1 MEDFLNRFPVVDDED
16 IDLITVYLSL
26 QGYLDNLRKQV
37 FADLIIRNGGEFVGL
52 EVSNKRG
59 NLCCLFPDPQY
70 PGHYR
75 LSFHDQAGPVSHLV
89 YSTAEQALK
98 EAISLGYREHTPGQ
112 LDRLSEDPHWQY
124 GLARVWPCCTIPK
137 QDSSLSGAD
146 FAQLTCCRTGIPNPV
161 ILLIAFTH
169 ASASPTCAL

>member
-1 MEDFLNRFPVVDDED
+1 MPSKNEIRIDKHIIGDLANEPSASMEDFLNRFPVVDDED

-26 QGYLDNLRKQV
+26 QGYLDNLRTQV
-37 FADLIIRNGGEFVGL
+37 FADHIIRNGGEFVGL

-75 LSFHDQAGPVSHLV
+75 LSFHDQAGPVSHSV

-112 LDRLSEDPHWQY
+112 LDRLSEDPHWQF
-124 GLARVWPCCTIPK
+124 GLARVSETY
-137 QDSSLSGAD
+137 
-146 FAQLTCCRTGIPNPV
+146 
-161 ILLIAFTH
+161 
-169 ASASPTCAL
+169 SALRR

>member
-1 MEDFLNRFPVVDDED
+1 MPPLKAQLLLEESLSAYFPEMVFTDSG
-16 IDLITVYLSL
+16 ITVQLH
-26 QGYLDNLRKQV
+26 
-37 FADLIIRNGGEFVGL
+37 RNTQ
-52 EVSNKRG
+52 VSNKRG

-112 LDRLSEDPHWQY
+112 LDRLSEDPHWQF
-124 GLARVWPCCTIPK
+124 GLARVSETY
-137 QDSSLSGAD
+137 
-146 FAQLTCCRTGIPNPV
+146 
-161 ILLIAFTH
+161 
-169 ASASPTCAL
+169 SALRR